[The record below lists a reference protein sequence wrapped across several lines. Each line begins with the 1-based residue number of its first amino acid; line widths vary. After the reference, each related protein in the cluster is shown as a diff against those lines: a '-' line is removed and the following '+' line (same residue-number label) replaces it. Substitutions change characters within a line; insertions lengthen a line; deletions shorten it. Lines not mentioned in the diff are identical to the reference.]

1 MEKVFFLHSIDV
13 DNKISLIPYPLIEE
27 GQEHGNGLG
36 RVSEN
41 SDRADGGG
49 DAAAVT

>member
-1 MEKVFFLHSIDV
+1 MEKAFFLHSLGV
-13 DNKISLIPYPLIEE
+13 DKISLMPYPLIEE
-27 GQEHGNGLG
+27 GQERGNALG
-36 RVSEN
+36 VSEN